1 MVTDDRFCYSHFDVY
16 KMHTC
21 FFVQFCPVYYLKA
34 TFGPRSVDAVL
45 EIPVSVTG
53 NDSCLSFEFQISS
66 PKIELVVL
74 QSKGGYSLMSKIW
87 KYRDQHSGGR
97 WSNLNFNLDSDVDVI
112 QLVAKKIGVTTN
124 VEYVLVDVL
133 KIDKCYVKSRF
144 RRFELC
150 IVCCRT
156 FLMFLWQNMLTN

>member
-1 MVTDDRFCYSHFDVY
+1 M
-16 KMHTC
+16 
-21 FFVQFCPVYYLKA
+21 YYLKA

-74 QSKGGYSLMSKIW
+74 QSKGGDSLVSKVW

-97 WSNLNFNLDSDVDVI
+97 WSKLNFNLNSDVDVI

-133 KIDKCYVKSRF
+133 KINKCSIKSRY
-144 RRFELC
+144 RRFQLY
-150 IVCCRT
+150 IACC
-156 FLMFLWQNMLTN
+156 